1 MPKITP
7 LKKIYFL
14 LFSCFFFLGLQ
25 TLFAQ
30 SPKKIIIE
38 YSDYADVNQTEIP
51 DAFLLTGNVRV
62 NHDGAILTCNKA
74 YYFQK
79 ENYLKA
85 FGNVQMTQG
94 DTLSL
99 NSKYAEYNGN
109 SKEAYATGNV
119 VMRSPES
126 ILTTDTVYFDKKNQ
140 EAFYNTYG
148 TIRNKENTLRSK
160 SGRYYVDQKKYK
172 FEVADVK
179 QYLQTLTPN
188 TFDLVVM
195 DPPTFSNS
203 KKMKDFLDIQQDH
216 VELLNQTLKAMKPG
230 AVLYFSNNARKF
242 ELYEA
247 EIQASSIKD
256 ITKAT
261 TPFDYEGKLQRWCW
275 RMVK

>member
-119 VMRSPES
+119 VMRSPDMT
-126 ILTTDTVYFDKKNQ
+126 LATDTLNFDRNKQ
-140 EAFYNTYG
+140 EAYYSTNG
-148 TIRNKENTLRSK
+148 TIVNKENVLKSK
-160 SGRYYVDQKKYK
+160 SGRYYAKEKKFQFLTAVTIKNPEYLVKSNPGDFLQSSILRLKSTMHQNHSQKK
-172 FEVADVK
+172 
-179 QYLQTLTPN
+179 T
-188 TFDLVVM
+188 
-195 DPPTFSNS
+195 
-203 KKMKDFLDIQQDH
+203 
-216 VELLNQTLKAMKPG
+216 G
-230 AVLYFSNNARKF
+230 
-242 ELYEA
+242 
-247 EIQASSIKD
+247 
-256 ITKAT
+256 
-261 TPFDYEGKLQRWCW
+261 
-275 RMVK
+275 